1 MGEDEIMVTLVSGFA
16 ALVMWG
22 IWFTNRTAMAD
33 GFYRNGKLKQ
43 GTMAGGLGVAVLLFV
58 ILKLWSSGD
67 VRDAPQYLAQYW
79 LMGAFVAA
87 VAGVVIAPLMGI
99 SHRDDVCERRNPAAA
114 YAWVGAVGGFTLAY
128 AGSNIGNGPGWW
140 VVVFCSMLSCGFLWL
155 IWFGLELAFGISEL
169 VTVERD
175 VSAGMRFGGL
185 MLGMGIVAGRGAA
198 GDWIDSANAVSD
210 FMSVV
215 VPALP
220 LVLGAAVVELALRAK
235 PGAEPRNPAIFG
247 ALPGIAFAL
256 GGFFYVWLLKPW

>member
-1 MGEDEIMVTLVSGFA
+1 MGDDEIMVTVVSGFA
-16 ALVMWG
+16 ALIMWG
-22 IWFTNRTAMAD
+22 LWFAGSAALAD
-33 GFYRNGKLKQ
+33 SFYRNGKLKQ
-43 GTMAGGLGVAVLLFV
+43 ASMAGGVAVAILLFV

-67 VRDAPQYLAQYW
+67 VRDAPQYLVQYW

-87 VAGVVIAPLMGI
+87 LTGVVIAPLMGI
-99 SHRDDVCERRNPAAA
+99 SHREDVCERHNPAAA
-114 YAWVGAVGGFTLAY
+114 YAWVGVVGGFTLAY
-128 AGSNIGNGPGWW
+128 AGSNVGNGPGWW

-155 IWFGLELAFGISEL
+155 VWFGLELAFHISEL
-169 VTVERD
+169 ITVERD

-198 GDWIDSANAVSD
+198 GDWTSAANAVTD
-210 FMSVV
+210 FVSVV

-235 PGAEPRNPAIFG
+235 PGAESRNATIFG